1 MLIQE
6 IAPLGSLKRK
16 IADLDYG
23 EVIPLDEDD
32 NNLLQYQTVSLGDYC
47 DNETDKE
54 IRKLLNIN
62 RQELI
67 HETKDLK
74 TRISKHFA
82 IW

>member
-1 MLIQE
+1 MLIPE

-16 IADLDYG
+16 IPDLDYS

-47 DNETDKE
+47 DNETDQE

-62 RQELI
+62 
-67 HETKDLK
+67 
-74 TRISKHFA
+74 
-82 IW
+82 